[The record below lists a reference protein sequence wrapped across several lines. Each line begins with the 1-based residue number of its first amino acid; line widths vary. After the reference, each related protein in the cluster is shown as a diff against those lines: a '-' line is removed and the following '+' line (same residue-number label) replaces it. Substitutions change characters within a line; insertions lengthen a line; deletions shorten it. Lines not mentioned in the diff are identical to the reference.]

1 MKPLSVVKACLIL
14 HLAISEKCTASQKQ
28 EYLIQGSSGQDII
41 LGHGLEVNSTVE
53 IAWEFVTKD
62 GKELVVAKANRQNV
76 KVYTKFL
83 DRVIVNNTHF
93 LLTIKNLTY
102 QDTGTYI
109 GRLTYESGEIQSVSY
124 KISIRVLAKP
134 ELQPRLN
141 NATTT
146 SCSISVTC
154 SLKNVTSNI
163 TCLYQQNTVV
173 CDKPDI
179 QSQNNGRQEIHL
191 EFTVS
196 EDNTTLVCNISNED
210 SWGWNGILFE
220 DVCQLDKNENSNYQ
234 ILLCIMAFA
243 VLIIIILAIMKAVS
257 KKICQEQIIQNE
269 VKEEVPGIQM
279 TEVNSEIT
287 TVYDTVKNYS
297 KHPDINDEPSS
308 SLDSPTSIS
317 LYATVQRPQH
327 ITNMSESANNKFNK

>member
-220 DVCQLDKNENSNYQ
+220 DVCQLDKNE
-234 ILLCIMAFA
+234 
-243 VLIIIILAIMKAVS
+243 
-257 KKICQEQIIQNE
+257 QIIQNE

>member
-28 EYLIQGSSGQDII
+28 EYLIQGSPGQDII
-41 LGHGLEVNSTVE
+41 LGPGLEVISTILVT
-53 IAWEFVTKD
+53 WEFETKD
-62 GKELVVAKANRQNV
+62 GVFSRVADVSQQNV
-76 KVYTKFL
+76 RLYTHFL
-83 DRVIVNNTHF
+83 DRVNVNNTHF

-102 QDTGTYI
+102 QETGTYI
-109 GRLTYESGEIQSVSY
+109 GRLTYESGETQSVFY

-134 ELQPRLN
+134 ELQPWLN
-141 NATTT
+141 NVTTT

-163 TCLYQQNTVV
+163 TCLYQQDTVV

-210 SWGWNGILFE
+210 SWGWNSILFE
-220 DVCQLDKNENSNYQ
+220 DVCQLDKNEQ
-234 ILLCIMAFA
+234 IMP
-243 VLIIIILAIMKAVS
+243 
-257 KKICQEQIIQNE
+257 NE
-269 VKEEVPGIQM
+269 LKEEVPDMQM

-308 SLDSPTSIS
+308 SLDSPISIS
-317 LYATVQRPQH
+317 LYATVQRP
-327 ITNMSESANNKFNK
+327 TTCNKHV

>member
-28 EYLIQGSSGQDII
+28 EYLIQGSPGQDII
-41 LGHGLEVNSTVE
+41 LGPGLEVISTILVT
-53 IAWEFVTKD
+53 WEFETKD
-62 GKELVVAKANRQNV
+62 GVFSRVADVSQQNV
-76 KVYTKFL
+76 RLYTHFL
-83 DRVIVNNTHF
+83 DRVNVNNTHF

-102 QDTGTYI
+102 QETGTYI
-109 GRLTYESGEIQSVSY
+109 GRLTYESGETQSVFY

-134 ELQPRLN
+134 ELQPWLN
-141 NATTT
+141 NVTTT

-163 TCLYQQNTVV
+163 TCLYQQDTVV

-210 SWGWNGILFE
+210 SWGWNSILFE
-220 DVCQLDKNENSNYQ
+220 DVCQLDKNENSNASTNDQ
-234 ILLCIMAFA
+234 ILLLIMPFA
-243 VLIIIILAIMKAVS
+243 VLIIVIIIILAITKAVS
-257 KKICQEQIIQNE
+257 KKTCQEQIMPNE
-269 VKEEVPGIQM
+269 LKEEVPDMQM
-279 TEVNSEIT
+279 TEMAGILVQLGHLFIVWT
-287 TVYDTVKNYS
+287 GGARLVRTV
-297 KHPDINDEPSS
+297 
-308 SLDSPTSIS
+308 SPPE
-317 LYATVQRPQH
+317 R
-327 ITNMSESANNKFNK
+327 